1 MSQFVNVRAPNRRA
15 TNNKRTGQIFLV
27 SRIFPL
33 CEPSLPAQ
41 LLKEL
46 AICGLAVYLGSCHA
60 APATPR
66 PPRASC
72 RGAAS
77 LFSGASLIKLTS
89 AFKSFASLCTA
100 WSDFVAILLYR
111 IVHPKITRNFCR
123 AASSDQTTVFVAQD
137 DWNRR
142 LKGGSQ
148 VPPAEP

>member
-1 MSQFVNVRAPNRRA
+1 MSQSVNVRASNRHA
-15 TNNKRTGQIFLV
+15 TNNKITRQIFFV

-77 LFSGASLIKLTS
+77 LLSGASLIKLTS

-100 WSDFVAILLYR
+100 WSDFVAILSYR
-111 IVHPKITRNFCR
+111 IIHPKTSSNYFR
-123 AASSDQTTVFVAQD
+123 AASPDQTTVFVAQN
-137 DWNRR
+137 DWNRGF
-142 LKGGSQ
+142 KGGSQ